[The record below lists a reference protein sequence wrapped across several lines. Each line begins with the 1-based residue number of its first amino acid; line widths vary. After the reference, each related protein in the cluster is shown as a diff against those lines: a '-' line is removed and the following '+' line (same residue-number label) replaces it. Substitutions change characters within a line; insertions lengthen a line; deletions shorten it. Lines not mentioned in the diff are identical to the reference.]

1 LSNTNLTAK
10 AAEYNRIAASYLQHP
25 PEPRL
30 SVLAIAWYQ
39 KSLTVEPN
47 CAETYLAL
55 AKAYHQLGQSEEAL
69 KSCDKA
75 LTIEPESLTA
85 HYYRCLLQLPIVY
98 RDQEESLNSRQ
109 HYHQALV
116 QLHDTIKRATPQA
129 IRSVVEAIGT
139 VTPFYLLYQGYNDID
154 LQRHYGKLISQIMA
168 TCYPQWAQAPQIPPP
183 KTSEPIRV
191 GIVFGHFH
199 QHSVWKVIVK
209 GWISQL
215 NQDRFKLFGY
225 SLGDKQDQETEIAR
239 EKLTKF
245 IEGPHSIEQW
255 CQLIH
260 ADHPQ
265 ILIYP
270 EVSMKK
276 LAIQL
281 SALRLA
287 PIQCTTWGT
296 YVTSGL
302 PTLDY
307 FLTGSL
313 IEPDD
318 AEQHYTET
326 LVRLPNLS
334 IHYTPPQIELASRQR
349 QDFGLR
355 SSAVI
360 YLCVQSLFKYLPQY
374 DFIFPR
380 IAQAVGDCQF
390 VFLKHKTSET
400 LTKIFVKRLQRAF
413 SAVDLDMA
421 DYVVMQPA
429 LTDAAYHRLND
440 LADVFLDSLGTA
452 GTTTTLEAIS
462 YNLPIVIVTLPGE
475 FMRGRVSYGIL
486 KQIGVT
492 ETIATS
498 VDNYIAIANRLGK
511 DAQWR
516 QQVRE
521 RMAQNKHK
529 VYSDMAGI
537 EGLETF
543 LSTAVRG
550 GGVAP

>member
-1 LSNTNLTAK
+1 MK
-10 AAEYNRIAASYLQHP
+10 YPQISYLQHP

-39 KSLTVEPN
+39 KSLTVQPN

-55 AKAYHQLGQSEEAL
+55 AKAYHQLGQSEDAL
-69 KSCDKA
+69 NSCDKA
-75 LTIEPESLTA
+75 LEIEPESLKA
-85 HYYRCLLQLPIVY
+85 RYYRCMLQLPIVY
-98 RDQEESLNSRQ
+98 RHQEESLTSRQ
-109 HYHQALV
+109 SYHQALV

-129 IRSVVEAIGT
+129 ISSLVEAIGT
-139 VTPFYLLYQGYNDID
+139 VTPFYLLYQGYNDIE
-154 LQRHYGKLISQIMA
+154 LQRHYGKLITQIMA
-168 TCYPQWAQAPQIPPP
+168 TCYPQWAPQIPQP
-183 KTSEPIRV
+183 KTSEPIHV

-215 NQDRFKLFGY
+215 NRDRFKLFGY

-239 EKLTKF
+239 DNLTKF
-245 IEGPHSIEQW
+245 VEGPHSIEEW

-260 ADHPQ
+260 ADHPH

-302 PTLDY
+302 PTIDY
-307 FLTGSL
+307 FLSGTL

-318 AEQHYTET
+318 AEQQYTEK

-334 IHYTPPQIELASRQR
+334 IYYTPPQIELASLQR
-349 QDFGLR
+349 QDLGLR

-380 IAQAVGDCQF
+380 IVQAVGDCQF
-390 VFLKHKTSET
+390 VFFKHKTSET

-413 SAVDLDMA
+413 SAVDLDIA

-440 LADVFLDSLGTA
+440 LADIFLDSLGTA
-452 GTTTTLEAIS
+452 GTTTTLEAIT
-462 YNLPIVIVTLPGE
+462 YNLPIVTMQGE
-475 FMRGRVSYGIL
+475 FMRGRVSHGIL

-498 VDNYIAIANRLGK
+498 VDDYIEIANRLGR
-511 DAQWR
+511 DVSWR
-516 QQVRE
+516 QKVRK

-529 VYSDMAGI
+529 VYGDMACI

-543 LSTAVRG
+543 LSTV
-550 GGVAP
+550 VHNKKIAP

>member
-1 LSNTNLTAK
+1 MTAK
-10 AAEYNRIAASYLQHP
+10 VAEYNRIAASYLQHP
-25 PEPRL
+25 PDPRL

-55 AKAYHQLGQSEEAL
+55 AKAYHQLGQSDQAL
-69 KSCDKA
+69 NSCEKA
-75 LTIEPESLTA
+75 LAIEPESLKA
-85 HYYRCLLQLPIVY
+85 RYYHCMLQLPIVY
-98 RDQEESLNSRQ
+98 QSLNNRQ
-109 HYHQALV
+109 HYHRELI
-116 QLHDTIKRATPQA
+116 QLHDTIKRATA
-129 IRSVVEAIGT
+129 ISSLVEAIGT
-139 VTPFYLLYQGYNDID
+139 VTPFYLIYQGYNDIE

-168 TCYPQWAQAPQIPPP
+168 TCYPQWAQAPQIPPA

-215 NQDRFKLFGY
+215 NRDRFKLFGY

-239 EKLTKF
+239 KNLTKF
-245 IEGPHSIEQW
+245 VEGPHSIEKW
-255 CQLIH
+255 CQIIR
-260 ADHPQ
+260 ADHPH

-287 PIQCTTWGT
+287 PIQCTTWAT

-302 PTLDY
+302 PTIDY
-307 FLTGSL
+307 FLSGTL

-318 AEQHYTET
+318 AEQQYTEK

-334 IHYTPPQIELASRQR
+334 IHYTPPQIELASLQR
-349 QDFGLR
+349 QDLGLR

-380 IAQAVGDCQF
+380 IVQAVGNCQF

-413 SAVDLDMA
+413 SAVELNMA

-429 LTDAAYHRLND
+429 LSDAAYHRLND

-452 GTTTTLEAIS
+452 GTTTTLEAIT
-462 YNLPIVIVTLPGE
+462 YNLPIVTLPGE
-475 FMRGRVSYGIL
+475 FMRGRVSHGIL

-498 VDNYIAIANRLGK
+498 VDDYIEIANRLGR
-511 DAQWR
+511 DVSWR
-516 QQVRE
+516 QKVRK

-529 VYSDMAGI
+529 VYGDMACI

-543 LSTAVRG
+543 LSTVVCD
-550 GGVAP
+550 GVQI